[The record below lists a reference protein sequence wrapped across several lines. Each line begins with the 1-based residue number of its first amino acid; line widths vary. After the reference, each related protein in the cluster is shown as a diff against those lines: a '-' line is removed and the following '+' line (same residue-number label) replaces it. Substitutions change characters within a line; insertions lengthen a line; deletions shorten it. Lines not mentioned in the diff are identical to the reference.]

1 MKILVLNCGSSSIKF
16 ELFDMNYEEPIIRGL
31 LDRIGTQYTVISY
44 EFKKKG
50 RARDIKQVRYIKDHK
65 EGIQLIID
73 ILLDKSSRI
82 VNNKGEIEAV
92 GHRVVHGGE
101 KFEESALINTD
112 VKNEIKRCFELAP
125 LHNPHNLRGIL
136 ACERILPKSKQVAVF
151 DTAFHQRMPPR
162 AFFYALPYRLYK
174 KYGIRRY
181 GFHGISHFYVLTRL
195 SKIFKKPQS
204 KIKVLSCHLGNGA
217 SIAAISGGR
226 SKDTSMGFTPLE
238 GLVMGTRCGDIDP
251 YIPIYLMTKEELT
264 LNAISSILNNQS
276 GLYGLSGVS
285 NDMREIVRHAKKFKG
300 RAKLAIEVFAY
311 RVKKYIGAYLAILNG
326 VDAIAF
332 TGGIGEHSHLVRKII
347 LEGLDNLGIKIDLKK
362 NRNILGKEGLISNK
376 ESKIKIYVVPT
387 NEELIIARETERVLL
402 HSRSLQKRA
411 R

>member
-16 ELFDMNYEEPIIRGL
+16 ELFDMNYEEPVIRGL
-31 LDRIGTQYTVISY
+31 LGRIGARYSVISY
-44 EFKKKG
+44 EFEKKG
-50 RARDIKQVRYIKDHK
+50 RVKDIKQVRHIKDHK
-65 EGIQLIID
+65 EGIQVIRD
-73 ILLDKSSRI
+73 VLLDRRNRI
-82 VNNKGEIEAV
+82 VNDKGEIEAV

-101 KFEESALINTD
+101 KFEESVLVNAD
-112 VKNEIKRCFELAP
+112 VKDEIRRCFELAP

-162 AFFYALPYRLYK
+162 AFFYALPYRLYE

-181 GFHGISHFYVLTRL
+181 GFHGISHFYVLNRL
-195 SKIFKKPQS
+195 SKILKKPSS

-217 SIAAISGGR
+217 SIAAISEGR

-251 YIPIYLMTKEELT
+251 YIPLYLMTKEELT
-264 LNAISSILNNQS
+264 LNAISSLLNNQS

-285 NDMREIVRHAKKFKG
+285 NDMREIVRHAKRYKG

-332 TGGIGEHSHLVRKII
+332 TGGIGEHSHSVRKII
-347 LEGLDNLGIKIDLKK
+347 LEDLDNLGIRLDLKANK
-362 NRNILGKEGLISNK
+362 KMLGKEGLISKKN
-376 ESKIKIYVVPT
+376 SKVKIYIVPT

-402 HSRSLQKRA
+402 YSRSLRKRS
-411 R
+411 